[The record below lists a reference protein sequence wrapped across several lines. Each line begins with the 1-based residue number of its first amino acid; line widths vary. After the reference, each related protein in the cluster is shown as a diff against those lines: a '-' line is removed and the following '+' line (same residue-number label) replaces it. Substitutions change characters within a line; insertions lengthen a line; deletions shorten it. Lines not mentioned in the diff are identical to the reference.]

1 MTFIRYRKIEKVT
14 SIISS
19 EDDIAAARQARVRKK
34 LYFITVVVILVAL
47 PLVSALMIYY
57 ILVAR
62 DAWPKPYN
70 FNATHFG
77 PDPFNIYFISFTTS
91 DMMNWQDL
99 STDYIGLLAGIF
111 LFVPFGTTAEALN
124 MYRKI
129 LLAIGLGYIFPKLKN
144 VYHPTLKRRS
154 ESRWWSSVA
163 RSVRGKSLL
172 TSRYDFFPPPLS
184 LASY

>member
-1 MTFIRYRKIEKVT
+1 
-14 SIISS
+14 
-19 EDDIAAARQARVRKK
+19 
-34 LYFITVVVILVAL
+34 VILVAL

-154 ESRWWSSVA
+154 RSRWWSSVA
-163 RSVRGKSLL
+163 QSVRGKSLL
-172 TSRYDFFPPPLS
+172 ASRYDPPPFPLS